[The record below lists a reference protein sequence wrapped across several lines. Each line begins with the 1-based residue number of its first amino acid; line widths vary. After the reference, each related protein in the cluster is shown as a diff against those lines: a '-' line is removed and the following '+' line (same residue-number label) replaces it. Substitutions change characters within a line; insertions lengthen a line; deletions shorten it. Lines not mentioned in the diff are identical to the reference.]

1 MNTIEP
7 IGNWHEMKGKLKKK
21 FAVLTD
27 NDQLYIE
34 GREEELYGSL
44 HKKLEKT
51 EVDLRKLMEEI

>member
-1 MNTIEP
+1 MNTIESK
-7 IGNWHEMKGKLKKK
+7 GNWHEMKGKLKKK

-44 HKKLEKT
+44 HKKIEKT
-51 EVDLRKLMEEI
+51 EVDLRKLMKEI